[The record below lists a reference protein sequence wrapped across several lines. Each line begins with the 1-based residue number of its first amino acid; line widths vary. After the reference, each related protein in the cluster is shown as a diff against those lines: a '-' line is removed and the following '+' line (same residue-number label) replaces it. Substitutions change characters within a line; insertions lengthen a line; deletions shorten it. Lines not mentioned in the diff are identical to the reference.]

1 MTTASATRHTGG
13 LIVDRDPVISYH
25 RTVLS
30 TMMVAA
36 LLILALFGIK
46 DLLLGRYLAAGILA
60 AMSVASI
67 AAWARGRREEDP
79 RQVVRITR
87 ILGRGYA
94 ALLACYLAHALL
106 VAVEFS
112 RLPWMYV
119 FPVLLFFTLPVR
131 EGVLWIL
138 AFASVVV
145 VAVARAGDGVDIAPE
160 LLVRFAFSFALRT
173 ALLAGVGTMFATN
186 SARLEQALGRLRSDS
201 DRLQHDVAASEERFR
216 LLFEYAPDPIY
227 LYTLD
232 GTFVDGN
239 RAAER
244 LVGYRREELIGQGLI
259 KMGLVPVSQAPRLT
273 AGLLRRGVGRPTGP
287 EDFRLRPK
295 QGDDVDVEVSTYP
308 IRLDGQRVVLG
319 IARDVT
325 RRREWERQMA
335 AARERAEAGSRAK
348 SAFLATMSHELRTP
362 LNHVIG
368 FTELLAGRQLGELND
383 TQAEYLDE
391 VLSSSRHLLALI
403 NDILDLSKIE
413 AGKLELQRERV
424 GLGSAVDTAIVV
436 VSERARRRS
445 VSLSTDLELA
455 PRTVRAD
462 ARKLKQALVNLLA
475 NAVKFSREGGGVMVR
490 ASIRTVED
498 GQVQSA
504 DGRTFPVEG
513 RDVVEIRVRDRG
525 IGIATG
531 DLERVFEPFEQA
543 DRDTS
548 RRYEGTGLGLSL
560 TREIVELH
568 GGRIWAESAGR
579 DRGATFVVVLP
590 LDENEPLDQGQVQST

>member
-1 MTTASATRHTGG
+1 
-13 LIVDRDPVISYH
+13 
-25 RTVLS
+25 
-30 TMMVAA
+30 
-36 LLILALFGIK
+36 
-46 DLLLGRYLAAGILA
+46 
-60 AMSVASI
+60 
-67 AAWARGRREEDP
+67 
-79 RQVVRITR
+79 
-87 ILGRGYA
+87 
-94 ALLACYLAHALL
+94 
-106 VAVEFS
+106 
-112 RLPWMYV
+112 
-119 FPVLLFFTLPVR
+119 
-131 EGVLWIL
+131 
-138 AFASVVV
+138 
-145 VAVARAGDGVDIAPE
+145 
-160 LLVRFAFSFALRT
+160 
-173 ALLAGVGTMFATN
+173 
-186 SARLEQALGRLRSDS
+186 
-201 DRLQHDVAASEERFR
+201 
-216 LLFEYAPDPIY
+216 
-227 LYTLD
+227 
-232 GTFVDGN
+232 
-239 RAAER
+239 
-244 LVGYRREELIGQGLI
+244 
-259 KMGLVPVSQAPRLT
+259 
-273 AGLLRRGVGRPTGP
+273 
-287 EDFRLRPK
+287 
-295 QGDDVDVEVSTYP
+295 
-308 IRLDGQRVVLG
+308 
-319 IARDVT
+319 
-325 RRREWERQMA
+325 MA